1 MLNLKKNTQKK
12 KKNWIAL
19 IIKIGIAGF
28 ILLLLFI
35 GSIYVGLW
43 GKIPSKTELSDL
55 KQAEASLILDN
66 NKALLGK
73 YFVFDRS
80 IIEYKDIPQYL
91 IDGLVATEDA
101 RFYEHEGIDY
111 RSFFRV
117 FFKSLL
123 LQDDSAGG
131 GSTITQQLAKNLY
144 GRDKHG
150 ILSLPVNKISEMII
164 ASRIEAI
171 YDKNDILTLYLNT
184 VPFSENTFGIES
196 ASQRFFNKTTHE
208 LSLSEA
214 STLVGTLKANHS
226 YNPRLFPERS
236 QFRRDIV
243 LQQMEKYGYIDNA
256 TRLKESN
263 SPLKIDYHKFTY
275 NEGLAPYFRE
285 QVRKQVT
292 RVLDSINHTDQ
303 TDYDLYTD
311 GLKITTTLDN
321 TMQEYAEKGMT
332 SHMERLQVQFEN
344 AYGASAPWLKNE
356 ALVNEIVKKLP
367 EYKRLKTKKLTE
379 SQIMDSLRKKS
390 KKPIFTYEGDTIVS
404 LSTIDSLKH
413 YLKFLNAGFVAIE
426 PQTGAVR
433 AYVGGVNFEH
443 FKYDHVT
450 MGKRQ
455 VGSTFKPIVY
465 TAALESGMEPCTY
478 FSVKEITYTDKDGW
492 TPSNAS
498 DEEQDPYMNYSL
510 EKALSRSINTIAVKV
525 METVGI
531 NPVIAQARK
540 MGIISDLPK
549 VPSLALGTAE
559 LSLMELTAAYT
570 SYANQSIPSRP
581 YFIEKIENKDGKI
594 LYQYKPKAPL
604 EAAFSARTREIM
616 IQFMK
621 ATIDEGTATRMRT
634 TYDITNDM
642 AGKTGTTQDN
652 RDGWFMSI
660 TPHLVMG
667 SWVGN
672 DNHQIGFSSTGIGQG
687 ANSAL
692 PIVANFLNRLN
703 KDSDFNNITNAKFNS
718 PSQDVLEAL
727 DCEPDKRDGFFKRLF
742 GKKKK
747 EKVFGE

>member
-1 MLNLKKNTQKK
+1 MKKNTQKK

>member
-1 MLNLKKNTQKK
+1 MKNNIQNKKRKWLRIILK
-12 KKNWIAL
+12 L
-19 IIKIGIAGF
+19 FVLGVV
-28 ILLLLFI
+28 LVLLFI

-43 GKIPSKTELSDL
+43 GSLPSKTDLSDL
-55 KQAEASLILDN
+55 KQAEASLILDHN
-66 NKALLGK
+66 NKLLGK

-80 IIEYKDIPQYL
+80 IINFKDIPDYL
-91 IDGLVATEDA
+91 VDGLIATEDA
-101 RFYEHEGIDY
+101 RFYEHNGIDY
-111 RSFFRV
+111 PSFFRV

-123 LQDDSAGG
+123 LQDNSAGG

-144 GRDKHG
+144 GRENHG
-150 ILSLPVNKISEMII
+150 LLSMPVNKISEMII

-171 YDKNDILTLYLNT
+171 YDKKDIIALYLNT

-196 ASQRFFNKTTHE
+196 ASQRFFNKKTRE
-208 LSLSEA
+208 LTLSEA

-236 QFRRDIV
+236 QLRRDVV
-243 LQQMEKYGYIDNA
+243 LQQMEKYGYINEA

-263 SPLKIDYHKFTY
+263 VPVEIDYHKFTY
-275 NEGLAPYFRE
+275 NEGVAPYFRE

-292 RVLDSINHTDQ
+292 RILDSVNEAKGSI
-303 TDYDLYTD
+303 YDLYKD
-311 GLKITTTLDN
+311 GLKITTTLDY
-321 TMQEYAEKGMT
+321 TMQDYAEKGMNK
-332 SHMERLQVQFEN
+332 HMEHLQNQFEK
-344 AYGASAPWLKNE
+344 AYGSSAPWIKDETLIKE
-356 ALVNEIVKKLP
+356 VIRKLP
-367 EYKRLKTKKLTE
+367 EYTRLKNKNFTE
-379 SQIMDSLRKKS
+379 AQIMDSLRQKTKM
-390 KKPIFTYEGDTIVS
+390 PLFTYKGDTIVS

-413 YLKFLNAGFVAIE
+413 YLKFLNAGFVALE
-426 PQTGAVR
+426 PKTGAVR

-443 FKYDHVT
+443 FKYDHVS

-465 TAALESGMEPCTY
+465 TAALESGMKPCKY
-478 FSVKEITYTDKDGW
+478 FSVKEVTYTDKEGW

-498 DEEQDPYMNYSL
+498 NDEKDPYMNYSL

-525 METVGI
+525 LEEVGI
-531 NPVIAQARK
+531 DPVIAQARK
-540 MGIISDLPK
+540 MGITSELPE

-559 LSLMELTAAYT
+559 LSLMELTSAYT
-570 SYANQSIPSRP
+570 SYVNESVPSKP
-581 YFIEKIENKDGKI
+581 YFIEKIEDKDGTV
-594 LYQYKPKAPL
+594 LYEYKPSKSL
-604 EAAFSARTREIM
+604 DKAFSEATRETM
-616 IQFMK
+616 IAFMK
-621 ATIDEGTATRMRT
+621 ATIDEGTAKRMRS
-634 TYDITNDM
+634 TYGITNDM

-672 DNHQIGFSSTGIGQG
+672 DDQRIGFSNTGIGQG

-692 PIVANFLNRLN
+692 PIVANFVSQLN
-703 KDSDFNNITNAKFNS
+703 KNTDFNSITKAKFNT
-718 PSQDVLEAL
+718 PSDAVLEAL
-727 DCEPDKRDGFFKRLF
+727 DCDPDKRDGFFKRLL